1 MVINK
6 RSLVE
11 YVGMRRFDTR
21 MKRQMNKYT
30 SSSIGSSCVF
40 FVFKKLQKFI
50 KIFWLDP
57 NDDLKLIGQLPT
69 NKIGE
74 LNSS

>member
-1 MVINK
+1 M
-6 RSLVE
+6 
-11 YVGMRRFDTR
+11 
-21 MKRQMNKYT
+21 
-30 SSSIGSSCVF
+30 
-40 FVFKKLQKFI
+40 FI

-57 NDDLKLIGQLPT
+57 NDDLKLIGQLPI